1 MIKTQ
6 FSGLSRQHLYI
17 IRSHFVLL
25 SLIVSLVALAV
36 ARLHAAEKEKV
47 TIAIVGGTTFGHAAS
62 FGKGLV
68 EEEGSFTVK
77 TSVGESPPIY
87 RMRYKRVPFYYVRMH
102 GVESRDLNEEPGW
115 HFVKTW
121 SALHELG
128 VTHVLGGATGGS
140 INSGYDF
147 DDLVIVDDLI
157 ISGNQRPQNVLTA
170 AKLPRRQGVFAS
182 FVSPFCPQ
190 LRQVL
195 IEESE
200 RVYKGRVHITGTMIQ
215 DDPGRFETAAEIR
228 MMRVMGA
235 DFVTHNVGTEAV
247 YARQLGIRF
256 AALNSVSNPAVGIR
270 PFVYEDM
277 QNSVARITAQSVSIV
292 LECVARIPDL
302 DNSYDPI
309 CDGERYE
316 GTYTSKSA
324 KPDAE

>member
-1 MIKTQ
+1 MNKIQ
-6 FSGLSRQHLYI
+6 
-17 IRSHFVLL
+17 RSYRYSVLL
-25 SLIVSLVALAV
+25 SLIASVMALAV
-36 ARLHAAEKEKV
+36 VPLRAAEEEKV
-47 TIAIVGGTTFGHAAS
+47 TIAIVGGTSFGHAAS

-68 EEEGSFTVK
+68 EDEGSFTVT
-77 TSVGESPPIY
+77 TSAGESPPIY
-87 RMRYKRVPFYYVRMH
+87 RMRYKGVPFYYVRMH
-102 GVESRDLNEEPGW
+102 GVESRDLNEAPGW

-121 SALHELG
+121 IALHELG
-128 VTHVLGGATGGS
+128 VTHALGGATGGA

-157 ISGNQRPQNVLTA
+157 ITGNQRPQNVVSA
-170 AKLPRRQGVFAS
+170 GGLPGRSGVFAS
-182 FVSPFCPQ
+182 FVDPFCPQ

-200 RVYKGRVHITGTMIQ
+200 RVYKGRIHVTGTMVQ
-215 DDPGRFETAAEIR
+215 DDPGRFETVAEIK

-256 AALNSVSNPAVGIR
+256 AALNSVSNPAVGVR
-270 PFVYEDM
+270 SFTYEDM
-277 QNSVARITAQSVSIV
+277 QNSVARITAQSVPII
-292 LECVARIPDL
+292 LECVARIPTL

-316 GTYTSKSA
+316 GSYTSKSA
-324 KPDAE
+324 KPGAD